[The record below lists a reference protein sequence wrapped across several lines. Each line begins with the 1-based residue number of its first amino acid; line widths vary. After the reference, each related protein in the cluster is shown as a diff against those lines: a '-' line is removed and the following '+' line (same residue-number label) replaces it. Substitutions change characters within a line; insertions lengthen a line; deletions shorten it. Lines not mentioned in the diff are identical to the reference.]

1 MTPPHPT
8 IATARRNDLR
18 NIAIIA
24 HVDHGKTT
32 LVDHLLR
39 QANVFRD
46 NQAVNDQVMD
56 SGALERERGMTILA
70 KQTGVLWHGTRINII
85 DTPGHADFSGEVER
99 VLGMADGCLLLVDA
113 AEGPMPQTRSVLKKA
128 LAAGLKTVVV
138 VNKCDRQDARIA
150 DVVDETQELFL
161 ELATDAEQLD
171 FPILY
176 AIGRDGRAGL
186 TPDTIGR
193 DLTALFTTILDY
205 VPPPTVPDEGAF
217 QLLVSNLD
225 YDNHL
230 GTIAIGRIARGQV
243 RPGSQVVVATAEG
256 VSGMQKVATL
266 FGFEGLR
273 RMPLESAAA
282 GDLVALT
289 GVAPVKIGQTIADA
303 QAPEALPEIQIED
316 PTVRMTFGVN
326 TSPMAGRE
334 GRYVTSRQIRARL
347 WRELEVNVGLRVTET
362 ESADVFLVAGR
373 GELHL
378 SILIETLRREGYEL
392 QVSRPEAVTH
402 LDEHGHTVE
411 PIELLTV
418 DTLQEQVGT
427 VTEMVSGRLG
437 QLQDLTHDHQG
448 GIRMEYRIPTRGLI
462 GLRNSLLTATRGNVV
477 VSSDLIGYDRVRGEI
492 ASQRSGAL
500 VAWETGV
507 ATSYGLNNAQER
519 GATYIEPGT
528 EVYEGMIV
536 GQQPRE
542 GDLAVNVCKEKKMTN
557 IRSSTSD
564 IAVKLTPAVKLSLE
578 QMLDFLGPDDLLEVT
593 PQSLRMRKRLLSDDD
608 RRMMRNRG
616 SLAPAR

>member
-1 MTPPHPT
+1 MTSVIDT
-8 IATARRNDLR
+8 REAQTTREDLR

-39 QANVFRD
+39 QAHVFRE
-46 NQAVNDQVMD
+46 NQAFDDLVMD
-56 SGALERERGMTILA
+56 SNALERERGMTILA
-70 KQTGVLWHGTRINII
+70 KQTGVVWRGTRINII

-128 LAAGLKTVVV
+128 LAAGLRTVVV
-138 VNKCDRQDARIA
+138 VNKCDRQDARIG
-150 DVVDETQELFL
+150 DVVNETSELFL

-176 AIGRDGRAGL
+176 AVGREGRSGTSPEAIG
-186 TPDTIGR
+186 PDLEPVFDAIMG
-193 DLTALFTTILDY
+193 Y
-205 VPPPTVPDEGAF
+205 VPAPTVPADGAF

-230 GTIAIGRIARGQV
+230 GTIAIGRIARGSV
-243 RPGSQVVVATAEG
+243 RPGAQVVVANGDIT
-256 VSGMQKVATL
+256 SPTQKVAAIY
-266 FGFEGLR
+266 GFEGLKR
-273 RMPLESAAA
+273 TPLETASA
-282 GDLVALT
+282 GDLIAMA
-289 GVAPVKIGQTIADA
+289 GVSGVKIGQTIADA
-303 QAPEALPEIQIED
+303 GAPEALPEIEIEE

-334 GRYVTSRQIRARL
+334 GKYLTSRQIRARL
-347 WRELEVNVGLRVTET
+347 WRELEVNVGLRVHET
-362 ESADVFLVAGR
+362 ESADVFLVSGR

-402 LDEHGHTVE
+402 QDESGHTVE
-411 PIELLTV
+411 PVELLTV
-418 DTLQEQVGT
+418 DTLQDHVGT
-427 VTEMVSGRLG
+427 VTELVSNRLG
-437 QLQDLTHDHQG
+437 QLQNLTHDHQG

-462 GLRNSLLTATRGNVV
+462 GLRNNLLTATRGNVV
-477 VSSDLIGYDRVRGEI
+477 VSSELVGYERVHGEV
-492 ASQRSGAL
+492 ASLRSGAL
-500 VAWETGV
+500 VAWEPGA
-507 ATSYGLNNAQER
+507 ATTYGLNNAQER
-519 GATYIEPGT
+519 GITYIGPGT

-536 GQQPRE
+536 GQQPRD
-542 GDLAVNVCKEKKMTN
+542 GDLAINVCKEKKMTN

-564 IAVKLTPAVKLSLE
+564 IAIKLSPPVQLSLE

-593 PQSLRMRKRLLSDDD
+593 PNSLRMRKRILNTKD
-608 RRMMRNRG
+608 RQAAAKREG
-616 SLAPAR
+616 